1 MNNKHLIV
9 AALALAGSTAWA
21 QSSVTLYG
29 IVDLGVRY
37 TTNEGPAGDKDHSR
51 TTMMG
56 GGGMS
61 ESRWGLRG
69 TEDIG
74 GGNKIL
80 FNLEQRLNAGTGA
93 INGGFQQSWVAFQS
107 PTFGRIKMGRDYN
120 AMFYL
125 FTSTFVSY
133 PYSPYFN
140 AYKPEIGL
148 AAGARSNELINWTGT
163 FGQFTLS
170 LEATLRGESN
180 TAAGLNSGGK
190 GRAGYARWSNGTWS
204 AGGGY
209 LERDFG
215 GDGKKLKVAAVGG
228 SYKSGPWYF
237 ATSYG
242 QNKHNLGACG
252 ADAQCTYDY
261 GVLSSLWQGT
271 ANGGFGGP
279 AFLIANK
286 RQMVTFGMTY
296 QLTPQLNIGGHYWY
310 AKQSGETAAARG
322 KVHFM
327 SLAADYALSKRT
339 DLYAEVDYTKL
350 KGDNIA
356 LNGSNG
362 AANGA
367 KSRTGVSF
375 GMRHRF

>member
-1 MNNKHLIV
+1 
-9 AALALAGSTAWA
+9 
-21 QSSVTLYG
+21 
-29 IVDLGVRY
+29 VRY

-51 TTMMG
+51 TAMMG

-74 GGNKIL
+74 GGNKVL
-80 FNLEQRLNAGTGA
+80 FNLEQRVNAGSGA
-93 INGGFQQSWVAFQS
+93 ISGNSFQQSWVAFQS
-107 PTFGRIKMGRDYN
+107 PTFGRIKLGRDYN

-125 FTSTFVSY
+125 YTSTFVSY

-148 AAGARSNELINWTGT
+148 SAGARSNELIAWTGT
-163 FGQFTLS
+163 FGQITAH
-170 LEATLRGESN
+170 LEATLRGESV
-180 TAAGLNSGGK
+180 TANGLNSGGK
-190 GRAGYARWSNGTWS
+190 SRGGYVRWSNGTWS

-215 GDGKKLKVAAVGG
+215 GDGKKLKVAAAGG

-237 ATSYG
+237 TASYG
-242 QNKHNLGACG
+242 QNKHNLGNCG

-261 GVLSSLWQGT
+261 AVLSSLWQGT

-279 AFLIANK
+279 AFLMANK
-286 RQMVTFGMTY
+286 RQMISVGATY
-296 QLTPQLNIGGHYWY
+296 QLTPQLNIGGHYWF
-310 AKQSGETAAARG
+310 AKQSGDVADAKG
-322 KVHFM
+322 KAHFVSM
-327 SLAADYALSKRT
+327 AADYALSKRT
-339 DLYAEVDYTKL
+339 DIYAEVDYTKL
-350 KGDNIA
+350 KGDHLS
-356 LNGSNG
+356 LNGQNG
-362 AANGA
+362 QANGA

-375 GMRHRF
+375 GIRHRF